1 MTYSSLQ
8 TPYSLSK
15 FGREAEFV
23 ITLYLKVRGW
33 RIWLS
38 SGSKG
43 PADIIA
49 IRESTK
55 LLIQVKSSTKIPRL
69 KGYEVKR
76 LRETAEFTGGLAVIA
91 TLQPAVD
98 AIATDDDIHSRS
110 ADETFAEICLGNYSI
125 FFYSLHDWKRIM
137 P

>member
-1 MTYSSLQ
+1 MQISSYYSW
-8 TPYSLSK
+8 SK

-33 RIWLS
+33 HIQLS
-38 SGSKG
+38 KGSKG

-55 LLIQVKSSTKIPRL
+55 LLIQVKSSTRIPRL

-76 LRETAEFTGGLAVIA
+76 LRETAQIARGLAVIA
-91 TLQPAVD
+91 TLQPAG
-98 AIATDDDIHSRS
+98 DDIQSGL
-110 ADETFAEICLGNYSI
+110 DEKLATIYLGNYAI
-125 FFYSLHDWKRIM
+125 IFYSLDDWKRII

>member
-1 MTYSSLQ
+1 LQ
-8 TPYSLSK
+8 IPYSLSK

-33 RIWLS
+33 RIQLS

-55 LLIQVKSSTKIPRL
+55 LLIQVKSSSKIPRL

-76 LRETAEFTGGLAVIA
+76 LRETAEITGGLAVIA
-91 TLQPAVD
+91 TLQPAVN
-98 AIATDDDIHSRS
+98 AIATDDDIQSVS
-110 ADETFAEICLGNYSI
+110 SNETLATNHLGNYAI
-125 FFYSLHDWKRIM
+125 FFYSLYDWKRINLNET
-137 P
+137 

>member
-1 MTYSSLQ
+1 MQ
-8 TPYSLSK
+8 IPYSLNK

-33 RIWLS
+33 NTQLS
-38 SGSKG
+38 KGSKG

-55 LLIQVKSSTKIPRL
+55 LLIQVKSSTRIPRL
-69 KGYEVKR
+69 KGCEVKR
-76 LRETAEFTGGLAVIA
+76 LRETAEVACGQAVIA
-91 TLQPAVD
+91 TLQPAGD
-98 AIATDDDIHSRS
+98 GIAAHDDIQSGS
-110 ADETFAEICLGNYSI
+110 DERLATINLGNYAI
-125 FFYSLHDWKRIM
+125 FFYSLKDWKRII